1 MSGSKRPW
9 RKPGPCALLTIHGRA
24 LLYLTHHADSTA
36 ADIAENMGY
45 AKGTMTRILSELKAE
60 GLVTYT
66 RLSTGTY
73 WNPARDIHAIYRR
86 LQADATVPGN

>member
-1 MSGSKRPW
+1 MAGRPW
-9 RKPGPCALLTIHGRA
+9 RKKGPCVLLTIHGRV
-24 LLYLTHHADSTA
+24 LLYMSRHADQTA
-36 ADIAENMGY
+36 ADLAESMGY
-45 AKGTMTRILSELKAE
+45 VTGTMTRILSELKAE
-60 GLVTYT
+60 GLVKYI

>member
-1 MSGSKRPW
+1 MTS
-9 RKPGPCALLTIHGRA
+9 AE
-24 LLYLTHHADSTA
+24 
-36 ADIAENMGY
+36 IANKMGY
-45 AKGTMTRILSELKAE
+45 ATSTMTRILSELKAE

-86 LQADATVPGN
+86 LQVDATVPGN

>member
-9 RKPGPCALLTIHGRA
+9 RKPGPCALLTIHGRV
-24 LLYLTHHADSTA
+24 LLYLSRHADRTGVE
-36 ADIAENMGY
+36 IANEMGY
-45 AKGTMTRILSELKAE
+45 APGTMTRILSELKAE
-60 GLVTYT
+60 GLVTFS
-66 RLSTGTY
+66 RLSTGTF

>member
-1 MSGSKRPW
+1 MSR
-9 RKPGPCALLTIHGRA
+9 
-24 LLYLTHHADSTA
+24 HADQSA
-36 ADIAENMGY
+36 GDLADNMGY

-60 GLVTYT
+60 QLVNFI